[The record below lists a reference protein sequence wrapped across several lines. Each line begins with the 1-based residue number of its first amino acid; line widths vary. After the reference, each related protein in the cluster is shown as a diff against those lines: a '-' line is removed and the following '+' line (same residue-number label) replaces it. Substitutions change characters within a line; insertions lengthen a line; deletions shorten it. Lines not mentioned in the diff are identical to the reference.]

1 MRTEA
6 AFSEK
11 VESSAKPLGLMRC
24 TQEEGSMPGRG
35 VQVGAEVG
43 AAGPTPRGREAPLPA
58 HLGKWIFAI

>member
-1 MRTEA
+1 
-6 AFSEK
+6 
-11 VESSAKPLGLMRC
+11 
-24 TQEEGSMPGRG
+24 MPGRG